1 MSVEFFIEDLK
12 YNGNLTL
19 GQMVEIGQ
27 NISHYDGFAEYS
39 HHKIKQYVSN
49 SLHQNNAIFVLL
61 IRLSNYFC

>member
-27 NISHYDGFAEYS
+27 NISHYDGFA
-39 HHKIKQYVSN
+39 
-49 SLHQNNAIFVLL
+49 
-61 IRLSNYFC
+61 